1 MQYFFFW
8 NCCLERLTLEFKV
21 PVHWDIRW
29 WINWYNRIAIGI
41 VIPDYLKSDEAS
53 IPGNAAVTI
62 SALSQNLLSIT
73 TNISGS
79 KAETDSDK
87 AKSGP
92 GRRDMRRKLE
102 NGDSEKVSWQTIG
115 WSWFTTCS
123 SRFRVAFFK
132 VSFLH
137 PRWVANPS
145 TSGWTYPQFLVL

>member
-1 MQYFFFW
+1 M
-8 NCCLERLTLEFKV
+8 
-21 PVHWDIRW
+21 
-29 WINWYNRIAIGI
+29 
-41 VIPDYLKSDEAS
+41 IPDYLKSDEAS

-115 WSWFTTCS
+115 
-123 SRFRVAFFK
+123 
-132 VSFLH
+132 
-137 PRWVANPS
+137 
-145 TSGWTYPQFLVL
+145 